1 MKSLKMKL
9 TSAIIMVVL
18 AIAML
23 IVGVWAAQ
31 TQTLTMTGSVNFEIA
46 DKSLYVKD
54 VKIKNDNVSGA
65 ESIDSFLPGYINGEF
80 NMNLTTIPENTLGT
94 FQLHFYIINTSQT
107 AYTVTYTL
115 SDELQS
121 QNISVTLQNS
131 EIPSTTLSD
140 GENITQD
147 TPESVIL
154 ILQVSAPNMD
164 TLDLSGITLHIDEKE
179 LQVYDEFYFEV
190 INENEINILLV
201 DSPKTEIVIPSKV
214 SIEKQDFTETY
225 FPNGG
230 ALSFFEFAIDPL
242 PSTFTDVKSFIHFCG
257 KFDVYGNNDAVA
269 RNVYWLSFREVLDNF
284 EFPIKVVPLNRF
296 EPADYTELQRVS
308 NSLNYLSQN
317 GGYYGNVIVTGG
329 SYNSQE
335 MTVAEFYNYVNS
347 IDTISQ
353 AYTITLTENLKR
365 DVLVDGDDYTVT
377 HLAQNAA
384 IQFIILSNFSSIV
397 IPSTITFIEDAT
409 FAINSFFEGWPQR
422 ITNVTIESAYVFQN
436 AGPDDSMCGALLFDA
451 TTVKVLASLIDDEG
465 LTNEYLDS
473 SGSFTRVKEGD
484 YYVYTKN

>member
-9 TSAIIMVVL
+9 TSALIMVAL

-54 VKIKNDNVSGA
+54 VKIKNDNVSDA

-115 SDELQS
+115 SDELQN

-131 EIPSTTLSD
+131 EIPSTTLSN

-179 LQVYDEFYFEV
+179 LQVYDDYMFQV
-190 INENEINILLV
+190 VNENEINILWI
-201 DSPKTEIVIPSKV
+201 DSIKTDIIIPSKV
-214 SIEKQDFTETY
+214 SIEKREFSETY
-225 FPNGG
+225 FVNQTALFIYALMHDPVPETIVEQKLLAISGLIDCQTADG
-230 ALSFFEFAIDPL
+230 QLMEEVTIAEIFALSPAAYPVKVIPL
-242 PSTFTDVKSFIHFCG
+242 YKCSTDTIEDLRIYSNSINYMYQNG
-257 KFDVYGNNDAVA
+257 YYEG
-269 RNVYWLSFREVLDNF
+269 EVL
-284 EFPIKVVPLNRF
+284 I
-296 EPADYTELQRVS
+296 
-308 NSLNYLSQN
+308 
-317 GGYYGNVIVTGG
+317 TGG
-329 SYNSQE
+329 DYNNQSISVE
-335 MTVAEFYNYVNS
+335 DFYSYVNS
-347 IDTISQ
+347 LSTISEM
-353 AYTITLTENLKR
+353 YTIEFTGTFMQ
-365 DVLVDGDDYTVT
+365 DVLVEGDDYTVT
-377 HLAQNAA
+377 SLGGFGSIFMHLGMAN
-384 IQFIILSNFSSIV
+384 SIT
-397 IPSTITFIEDAT
+397 IPSTITHIENNIFDPSDDIVFAT
-409 FAINSFFEGWPQR
+409 QF
-422 ITNVTIESAYVFQN
+422 TIESGYVFQN
-436 AGPDDSMCGALLFDA
+436 AGMDGEECGGLLAHA

-473 SGSFTRVKEGD
+473 SGSFTRAKEGD